1 MDRSAQ
7 SLAVG
12 LHALKKKK
20 EKINVELKRGHCV
33 FVIIF
38 WLNHYYSCLSI
49 WVEKKEIKKTKLKIE
64 CASERVT
71 PAFSNAAD
79 GDGIWLG
86 GANYANCLSLV

>member
-1 MDRSAQ
+1 MQMRRGNGPLCTVTGSRSACF
-7 SLAVG
+7 
-12 LHALKKKK
+12 KKKK

-49 WVEKKEIKKTKLKIE
+49 WVEKKEMKKTKLKIE

-79 GDGIWLG
+79 GDGI
-86 GANYANCLSLV
+86 